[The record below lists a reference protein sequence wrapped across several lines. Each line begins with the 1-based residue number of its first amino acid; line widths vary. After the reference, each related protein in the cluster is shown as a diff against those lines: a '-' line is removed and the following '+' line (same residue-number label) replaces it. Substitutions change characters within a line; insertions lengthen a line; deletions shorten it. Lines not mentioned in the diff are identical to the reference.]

1 MTNASM
7 TTGAPASFGLHR
19 LVWLLLIVFA
29 VLLVAV
35 PSLAPWAID
44 YPKAWILPLA
54 QEISA
59 FSKFVVAHFSWL
71 TRAISA
77 VLEIPFRLA
86 VGLLAKGFVFGH
98 GPDAWAIPRLS
109 WIGILAV
116 VTMTGYAY
124 GGRRIAL
131 VGFVCFFYL
140 ALFGQWDRAVLTLAS
155 VAICVPIGVLVGLA
169 IGIAA
174 HRWARFDI
182 YVVRPLLDVMQTM
195 PAFAYIIP
203 ILFLFGFTPVTP
215 LLATVAFAM
224 PPMVRATSLA
234 LARVPWEIQEF
245 GEMAG
250 CTQRQKLFRILL
262 PSAKPTLMI
271 GVNQVIMLTLNMV
284 IIASMV
290 GADGLGYDVLFALR
304 RQQIGEGLEAGLAIT
319 ALAIALDRLSHA
331 AADHVEDLHR
341 PGTPFHRRHP
351 YLVGGIAVLIVTTLL
366 SLFVPV
372 FAKVPEGMTITTAP
386 IWGAIVK
393 WININFF
400 DILEAF
406 RASLLIYV
414 LNPYKQFLLGVPWL
428 AVVALLTYAGWRLG
442 GGRSGGWKLALL
454 CGLSSLFLAVV
465 GQWEKSVIT
474 VYLCA
479 ISAIA
484 SCLIGIPLGV
494 AASRREWLEKVLAVI
509 VDTLQTLPSFVYLIP
524 VVMLFR
530 VGDVTAL
537 IAIVAFAVAPA
548 IRYTIHGIKQVPPH
562 LIEAAVATGCT
573 RRQILWR
580 VQLPLALPEILL
592 GVNQTVLLAL
602 SMLVITALVGTRD
615 LGQEVYIALTK
626 VDTGRGIIAGL
637 CVAFLGIMA
646 DRLIRAAANQFRQR
660 FGISAGGDLR

>member
-1 MTNASM
+1 MTNLSLV
-7 TTGAPASFGLHR
+7 TRAPTNYGLHR
-19 LVWLLLIVFA
+19 LVWLLLIAFA
-29 VLLVAV
+29 FLLVSV
-35 PSLAPWAID
+35 PTLAPWANT

-54 QEISA
+54 AEISA
-59 FSKFVVAHFSWL
+59 FSKWFIAHFSWL

-77 VLEIPFRLA
+77 VIELPFRLA
-86 VGLLAKGFVFGH
+86 VGLLAKGFEIGQGEAAYV
-98 GPDAWAIPRLS
+98 IPRFS
-109 WIGILAV
+109 WLGILAV
-116 VTMTGYAY
+116 ITMTGYAY
-124 GGRRIAL
+124 GGRRTAL

-140 ALFGQWDRAVLTLAS
+140 ALFGQWDRAMLTLAS
-155 VAICVPIGVLVGLA
+155 VAICVPIGVVVGLA

-174 HRWARFDI
+174 HRWQRFDL
-182 YVVRPLLDVMQTM
+182 YVVRPLLDLMQTM

-224 PPMVRATSLA
+224 PPMVRATTLA
-234 LARVPWEIQEF
+234 LARVPVEVQEF
-245 GEMAG
+245 GRMTG
-250 CTQRQKLFRILL
+250 CSGWQQLSRILM

-331 AADHVEDLHR
+331 AADHVEELHR

-351 YLVGGIAVLIVTTLL
+351 YFVAGLAVLAATTLL

-372 FAKVPEGMTITTAP
+372 FATVPAGMTITTAP
-386 IWGAIVK
+386 IWGEIVK

-400 DILEAF
+400 DTLEAF
-406 RASLLIYV
+406 RAGLLIYV

-428 AVVALLTYAGWRLG
+428 AVVAMLTFAGWRLG
-442 GGRSGGWKLALL
+442 GGWRLALL
-454 CGLSSLFLAVV
+454 CLLLSLFLAVV
-465 GQWEKSVIT
+465 GQWDKAVIT
-474 VYLCA
+474 VYLCV
-479 ISAIA
+479 ISAVI
-484 SCLIGIPLGV
+484 SCLIGIPLGI
-494 AASRREWLEKVLAVI
+494 AAARRPWLEKIVAVA

-548 IRYTIHGIKQVPPH
+548 IRYTVHGIKQVPAH

-592 GVNQTVLLAL
+592 GVNQTLLLAL

-615 LGQEVYIALTK
+615 LGQEVYIGLTK
-626 VDTGRGIIAGL
+626 VDTGRGIVAGL

-646 DRLIRAAANQFRQR
+646 DRLIRASADRYRRRLGMAP
-660 FGISAGGDLR
+660 AGGAHM